1 MSTTKDLDVPT
12 NGYKVSRKEILAG
25 FKWREGLIPL
35 SLSKHAQR
43 RVEERVDG
51 EFPIVPTVV
60 RITRNN
66 ICSGRAKGKKL
77 TSIKIRL
84 EYKEDKWMYLVI
96 CPNSGVVKTLYINY
110 KDAKKNTFAKGN
122 EATTTCCEEG
132 DTPTGENSFK
142 DVGILSEFMGETPS
156 RKTLLE
162 LWAANIWGKLISILG
177 PSSGKRSGE
186 I

>member
-1 MSTTKDLDVPT
+1 MKDLDVHT
-12 NGYKVSRKEILAG
+12 NGYKVTRKEILER

-110 KDAKKNTFAKGN
+110 KDAKKNAPKERECCVEEDYSEKQAKDN
-122 EATTTCCEEG
+122 EAIITKTGGEG
-132 DTPTGENSFK
+132 FNEK
-142 DVGILSEFMGETPS
+142 ILLGDLGGKKSWW
-156 RKTLLE
+156 KE
-162 LWAANIWGKLISILG
+162 LFRNIRRIF
-177 PSSGKRSGE
+177 RF
-186 I
+186 